1 MDGYQSRDFIDWMI
15 TLRESK
21 GLSQTDLA
29 DTMTFGRSMVNRVES
44 RERPASA
51 DYVIAFAVAMGIPV
65 AEALY
70 RAGVIPEYAVN
81 TAELGTPQDLKVVL
95 ELDRLLSLIPVE
107 LDRAKTMNT
116 VRAVIK
122 AAIQNFRETQEKA
135 EIEADRRELMALF
148 DQLTEE
154 EQNTLL
160 WAARSQNTKGKGAKG
175 NEAKGSQDVVRGRPQ
190 KAR

>member
-1 MDGYQSRDFIDWMI
+1 
-15 TLRESK
+15 
-21 GLSQTDLA
+21 
-29 DTMTFGRSMVNRVES
+29 
-44 RERPASA
+44 
-51 DYVIAFAVAMGIPV
+51 MGIPV